1 MTQFLLCTQ
10 KAEAV
15 ILFISGVGAFK
26 SGGGQSHSVV
36 KVLREFLCPRGKRE
50 NPENRLKELMGT
62 AIETS
67 VMWLQDKN

>member
-10 KAEAV
+10 KAEAA
-15 ILFISGVGAFK
+15 IFFK
-26 SGGGQSHSVV
+26 SGGGQSLSVV
-36 KVLREFLCPRGKRE
+36 KVLREFLCPQGKKE